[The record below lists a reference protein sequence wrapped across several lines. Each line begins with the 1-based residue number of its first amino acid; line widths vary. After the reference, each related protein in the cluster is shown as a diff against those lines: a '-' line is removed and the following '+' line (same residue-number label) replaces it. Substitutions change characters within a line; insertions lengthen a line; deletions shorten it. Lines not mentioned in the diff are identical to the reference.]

1 MDYANSLV
9 YGLNDDDLLGR
20 LEKIQRAD
28 DLQGWKIWQHLR
40 EKGEASFG
48 AALAPN
54 NLYVLGADFPLPERD
69 CSTVPIT
76 SRQPL

>member
-28 DLQGWKIWQHLR
+28 DLQGWKI
-40 EKGEASFG
+40 
-48 AALAPN
+48 
-54 NLYVLGADFPLPERD
+54 
-69 CSTVPIT
+69 
-76 SRQPL
+76 